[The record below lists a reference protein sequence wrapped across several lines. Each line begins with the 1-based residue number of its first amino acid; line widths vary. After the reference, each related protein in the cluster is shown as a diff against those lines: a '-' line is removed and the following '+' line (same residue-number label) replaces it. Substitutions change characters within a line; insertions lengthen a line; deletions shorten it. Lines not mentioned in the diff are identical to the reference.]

1 MKVLKFYAEW
11 CGPCKGLSMVI
22 KGAADKIT
30 IPIEEVNIDENLMMS
45 QMFNI
50 RSVPTMV
57 IVDKDE
63 KEIKRQVGTMNET
76 QLLEFLKV

>member
-1 MKVLKFYAEW
+1 MKAIKFYAEW

-22 KGAADKIT
+22 AGAADKIT
-30 IPIEEVNIDENLMMS
+30 IPIENVDIDQNIMES
-45 QMFNI
+45 VQYGV

-57 IVDKDE
+57 LLDE
-63 KEIKRQVGTMNET
+63 NGAELKRQVGSMNEK

>member
-1 MKVLKFYAEW
+1 MKAIKFYAEW

-22 KGAADKIT
+22 AGAKDKIT
-30 IPIEEVNIDENLMMS
+30 IPIENVDIDQNIMES
-45 QMFNI
+45 VTYGI

-57 IVDKDE
+57 LLDE
-63 KEIKRQVGTMNET
+63 NGTELKRQTGSMNEK